1 MTKAKRILAL
11 ILAVVMTVT
20 VFTTTGSARLVT
32 GNYDGYGENPTAYF
46 NSVQKYEFTAE
57 QGCTWVLDKLDGL
70 LQKANIAV
78 DGDLLYNENSVKIQ
92 VYLYLR
98 SVDELLWTLYNAI
111 KGFKES
117 DKDCLQNLI
126 HAEVLW
132 GLISLDGLLDNVA
145 SSSDLG
151 DLRNLNVAAI
161 DNQNVAGR
169 TCRGVPSGRQ
179 CGGRAGTANP
189 CSDIAVLSMLL
200 QFLSDNRGTLKKLAT
215 GTLNLNIDIK
225 YGISFY
231 KLNVPDMLPDN
242 IKPFLTDLP
251 GALKNLLY
259 NKLFNSEVETAPS
272 GWTVDQGAQQLV
284 NWLLINGT
292 GTSGDDGGK
301 SILGEDFEAFL
312 PAIADFPGG
321 ASLGEEQIQADR
333 GAGVQNYNMNFYQL
347 VNNALNA
354 LLSGYVN
361 DLLYGLLIDLLKIDD
376 SDGLGDPEI
385 MTDMVFSL
393 VTGAIEELCV
403 SNGAPPIEWSSD
415 AANYPVPKLHDL
427 LDWFFAKD
435 GGLATFIKI
444 DYTGIS
450 LTPNFTQLLRD
461 VLRILPSV
469 VPKLGLE
476 YPEGL
481 IHSMAELTE
490 PDVRDLEVDGEILED
505 AQIYTTFDGDLIYRP
520 DPDDDTYYE
529 YLDTHLAVNISN
541 EQGANYKD
549 PTFIRPNYVVPESAV
564 WADILKVVLNMFIK
578 GCYFPEWADTIPEVG
593 AYGLAS
599 LAAKYLPENNYFERL
614 DAYHY
619 INELGGTYSPVST
632 TDTIVP
638 LAYTETFTIT
648 KGQNYSQVVTFP
660 RAAADIGASL
670 GAFFLNGAFP
680 FGDVLGFWPE
690 TDTNFETYLAEFLLW
705 GAKKYMPLFTGNY
718 NESTGRFE
726 NLTGN
731 GTTVPGTWQTRF
743 NQFIS
748 AFNTAHTYTNMGAYN
763 KCTNTGAA
771 IRDLIYP
778 LIDDTLFQLIPMS
791 WLPTW
796 VANGGSSALFNYWLG
811 DSLCDLDLPQI
822 ISLLSINAN
831 GELAQC
837 GVIKVLLRL
846 VDRVLG
852 TLLGGNA
859 VLPSCTDSLS
869 NNRNPLNLNTPTSV
883 TTLETLISASTL
895 ESLINCLLYF
905 LAVYGKPLLSTAL
918 PIILQLVLD
927 PVKDTNYRELGASS
941 ASDPLAQSG
950 TSTVTLKDL
959 QDYVDEYEL
968 DVNTVVFSGPIPFTS
983 SAKALKCAQDIGL
996 DDFTR
1001 TEYNN
1006 GIASY
1011 IVEIPASFG
1020 QLSHANKAAEA
1031 VSAYLKERFD
1041 KGDTTVTGT
1050 ECYTTSTRVNGKTVY
1065 KVLQK
1070 LDYKTNTAD
1079 MSKTFTYEQDGT
1091 TVRETIYNFT
1101 NFRRATTTVRDM
1113 NNMAKVTY
1121 GNGYI
1126 LYAREDFTTNK
1137 IAFLNRRN
1145 NGIED
1150 AQKFITGYQDAVGE
1164 LGDAYAQWLM
1174 YYVKLQLKAAGI
1186 YDQDDNGS
1194 ITDADGFPSQ
1204 PGDKTPYPYAG
1215 NGTLTESDYFTSNSY
1230 NLNAARNST
1239 FVTYAMKYAAGKEL
1253 NEQGQWVDVIDP
1265 ETNQVVNRDVVLG
1278 AADTEAIVRL
1288 AIKSEGTN
1296 ALKFDITPDANGN
1309 YNSGDGVLNWD
1320 NIGAERKGKIQTLC
1334 NTLGLVY
1341 DQAENTISR
1350 KYFAVVNLKSDN
1362 TLGGNIGGASTF
1374 GNNDGTTLS
1383 FQPATSYNKDSADIV
1398 NDLRDSY
1405 ITFAEKIKELDGGIK
1420 KHFDNISWRASKA
1433 EEQMS
1438 TSYVFNAL
1446 DWALAYTRDAYYPV
1460 SSTVGRNKT
1469 YNAAGN
1475 ITAKYSKSSFADFQI
1490 AYDYATALRS
1500 YMDNGGTAGTQS
1512 LISEAYQNV
1521 IDTYNKLQLYTG
1533 QADWE
1538 KLINF
1543 IEKSNAALDS
1553 DVGLDRN
1560 TLLAKDTENGYTT
1573 ESLNDL
1579 LGVLNDA
1586 LDLYNNNFTTAD
1598 EEFNDI
1604 IAEQADLL
1612 EEAYNNLAWY
1622 IPEGSLD
1629 LIFSPEY
1636 ISGGGDLEKALY
1648 DKGQNKTYGVIMNV
1662 AEGEGID
1669 ESYATNGTFVNSGFT
1684 LDTDSGNRIGWL
1696 TSGRGNG
1703 TGAAVVGYVGGGA
1716 KIIYYCVIRGD
1727 VNGDARIDGIDKSFV
1742 NAVVAQRSDEVLA
1755 AYTNLAADTDCDG
1768 DIDAYDMNK
1777 IKAHYTYE
1785 NVGSIDGEISQAM
1798 PTLEDGYIPSNYIPA
1813 DTNAN
1818 NGN

>member
-1 MTKAKRILAL
+1 MTKAKRVIAL
-11 ILAVVMTVT
+11 LLAVVMTVT
-20 VFTTTGSARLVT
+20 VFTTTGAARLVT
-32 GNYDGYGENPTAYF
+32 GDYEGYDENPTAYF

-57 QGCTWVLDKLDGL
+57 QGCTWLLDMLDGL
-70 LQKANIAV
+70 LYNANLKFDGEAIA
-78 DGDLLYNENSVKIQ
+78 DETLYTVKLYA
-92 VYLYLR
+92 YLT
-98 SVDELLWTLYNAI
+98 SIDELMWTLYNAL
-111 KGFKES
+111 KGFKDADS
-117 DKDCLQNLI
+117 TCLKNLLDVHVI
-126 HAEVLW
+126 G
-132 GLISLDGLLDNVA
+132 GLISVNGLLDDVA
-145 SSSDLG
+145 GDSELG
-151 DLRNLNVAAI
+151 DIGNLVYTALG
-161 DNQNVAGR
+161 NQNAAGR
-169 TCRGVPSGRQ
+169 VCRGIPAERQ

-189 CSDIAVLSMLL
+189 CSDITVLSTLL
-200 QFLSDNRGTLKKLAT
+200 QFLSDNRNTLSKIIDGTI
-215 GTLNLNIDIK
+215 NLTIKIK
-225 YGISFY
+225 YGAITFTT
-231 KLNVPDMLPDN
+231 LDVPGMLPDN
-242 IKPFLTDLP
+242 IKPFLTNLP
-251 GALKNLLY
+251 GAVKDLLY
-259 NKLFNSEVETAPS
+259 SKLWNTEVDAAPS
-272 GWTVDQGAQQLV
+272 GWTYDGGVQQLI
-284 NWLLINGT
+284 NWLLIDGT
-292 GTSGDDGGK
+292 GVSGNDGGK
-301 SILGEDFEAFL
+301 SILGENFEAFL

-321 ASLGEEQIQADR
+321 ASLGEGQIQADR
-333 GAGVQNYNMNFYQL
+333 GAGVQTYNMNFYQL

-403 SNGAPPIEWSSD
+403 SNGAPPIEWSSE
-415 AANYPVPKLHDL
+415 ASQYPVPKLHDL

-469 VPKLGLE
+469 VPMLGLE

-481 IHSMAELTE
+481 IHSMAELTA

-619 INELGGTYSPVST
+619 INELGGTYSPIGT

-638 LAYTETFTIT
+638 LAYTENFTIT
-648 KGQNYSQVVTFP
+648 KGTYSQEVTFP

-670 GAFFLNGAFP
+670 GAFFLNGAFD
-680 FGDVLGFWPE
+680 FGSVLGFWPE

-718 NESTGRFE
+718 NESTGQFT
-726 NLTGN
+726 NLEGN

-796 VANGGSSALFNYWLG
+796 VGNGGSSALFNYWLG

-822 ISLLSINAN
+822 VSLLSINEN

-837 GVIKVLLRL
+837 GVLRVLLRL
-846 VDRVLG
+846 IDRVLG

-859 VLPSCTDSLS
+859 VLPTCADSLGS
-869 NNRNPLNLNTPTSV
+869 NRNPLNLSTPTSV
-883 TTLETLISASTL
+883 ASLDVLLNATTLK
-895 ESLINCLLYF
+895 SLFKCLLYY

-918 PIILQLVLD
+918 PIIMQITEK
-927 PVKDTNYRELGASS
+927 PVKGTNYRELGASS

-968 DVNTVVFSGPIPFTS
+968 DVNTVVFSGPIPFS
-983 SAKALKCAQDIGL
+983 SAAKASKCAEDIGL

-1113 NNMAKVTY
+1113 NNKAKVTY
-1121 GNGYI
+1121 GDGYI

-1145 NGIED
+1145 NAIED
-1150 AQKFITGYQDAVGE
+1150 AQEFITEYKDSVNE

-1204 PGDKTPYPYAG
+1204 PGDDTPYPYRG
-1215 NGTLTESDYFTSNSY
+1215 SGTVTDNNYIKTNVSY
-1230 NLNAARNST
+1230 NLAYASSANST
-1239 FVTYAMKYAAGKEL
+1239 FINYALNYADGKDL
-1253 NEQGQWVDVIDP
+1253 NEQGQWVTTYEEDDP
-1265 ETNQVVNRDVVLG
+1265 TKPVNRNVVLG

-1320 NIGAERKGKIQTLC
+1320 NIGTERKGKIQTLC

-1341 DQAENTISR
+1341 DQDENTISR
-1350 KYFAVVNLKSDN
+1350 KCFGLVYTGSFGSNVS
-1362 TLGGNIGGASTF
+1362 SF
-1374 GNNDGTTLS
+1374 GNNDGTTLDLK
-1383 FQPATSYNKDSADIV
+1383 PVTAHNKDNADIV
-1398 NDLRDSY
+1398 NDLRKSY
-1405 ITFAEKIKELDGGIK
+1405 IEFAEKIHGLDDGIK

-1438 TSYVFNAL
+1438 TSYVYNAL

-1460 SSTVGRNKT
+1460 SATVGRNKT
-1469 YNAAGN
+1469 YNTAGN
-1475 ITAKYSKSSFADFQI
+1475 VTAKYSKSSFADFQI

-1500 YMDNGGTAGTQS
+1500 YMGNGGTNGTQS

-1521 IDTYNKLQLYTG
+1521 IDAYNKLQLYTG

-1553 DVGLDRN
+1553 EVGLDRN

-1684 LDTDSGNRIGWL
+1684 LDTDSGNRIGWNG
-1696 TSGRGNG
+1696 SGRGNG
-1703 TGAAVVGYVGGGA
+1703 TGAAVIGYVGGGA
-1716 KIIYYCVIRGD
+1716 KVIYYCVIRGD

-1742 NAVVAQRSDEVLA
+1742 NVLVAQRSDELLA

-1768 DIDAYDMNK
+1768 DIDEYDMNK
-1777 IKAHYTYE
+1777 IKAHYTYQ

-1798 PTLEDGYIPSNYIPA
+1798 PTLEDGYIPSGYIPV
-1813 DTNAN
+1813 DPNAN